1 MRRCRFLL
9 VSVGK
14 LNGLVCHTLPVRYRL
29 KFKSGQSAVPLI
41 ILNQGLKLEEAT
53 CLELK
58 NPSNLNPRT
67 MSFLFI
73 DD

>member
-1 MRRCRFLL
+1 ML
-9 VSVGK
+9 SVGN
-14 LNGLVCHTLPVRYRL
+14 LNGLVGHTLPVAYRL
-29 KFKSGQSAVPLI
+29 KFKSGQSAVLLVT
-41 ILNQGLKLEEAT
+41 LNQGLKLEEAT